1 MVPAV
6 KFRGGFSVAEILLAL
21 ALVSVAILTLLGLS
35 LRSLQMDRKSGDLVA
50 GQLVAEQI
58 LERLCY
64 EAERNSTG
72 PIWNASVP
80 SPYSVDLVSAG
91 GSDFRITTYVTDVID
106 AASSFTAGRR
116 LRQLRSVVEWSDA
129 PQGKAG
135 EGRLRISATRLIH
148 EP

>member
-1 MVPAV
+1 M
-6 KFRGGFSVAEILLAL
+6 AEVLLAL
-21 ALVSVAILTLLGLS
+21 ALISVAILTLLGLS

-64 EAERNSTG
+64 AAEANASA
-72 PIWNASVP
+72 PIWAASP
-80 SPYSVDLVSAG
+80 PTPYSLDLVTAG
-91 GSDFRITTYVTDVID
+91 GSNFQVTTYVTDVVD
-106 AASSFTAGRR
+106 STSSFLVSGKR

-135 EGRLRISATRLIH
+135 KGRLRISATRLIH

>member
-1 MVPAV
+1 MLAFDGLSGEVSPRVFGCRNFIGAGADL
-6 KFRGGFSVAEILLAL
+6 GGHFDPVGSVAAFSADGSEEW
-21 ALVSVAILTLLGLS
+21 
-35 LRSLQMDRKSGDLVA
+35 
-50 GQLVAEQI
+50 VAEQI

-72 PIWNASVP
+72 PIWNVSVP

-135 EGRLRISATRLIH
+135 KGRLRISATRLIH

>member
-1 MVPAV
+1 M
-6 KFRGGFSVAEILLAL
+6 AEVLLAL
-21 ALVSVAILTLLGLS
+21 ALISVAILTLLGLS

-64 EAERNSTG
+64 DAEA
-72 PIWNASVP
+72 NASGPLWAVSP
-80 SPYSVDLVSAG
+80 PTPYSVDLVTAG
-91 GSDFRITTYVTDVID
+91 GSNFQVTTYVTDVVD
-106 AASSFTAGRR
+106 ATSSFTSGRR

-135 EGRLRISATRLIH
+135 KGRLRISATRLIH